1 MLAFAWRQIRRQPW
15 RFAASAGSVASSVA
29 LVLVIAGL
37 YRGLLDALVRWP
49 QSLPG
54 DVVVAEAGGSATLL
68 HVSSQV
74 PAAVEAAVRATPG
87 AAGVEPL
94 FARLAWI
101 ERDGRQ
107 AIVFLVGLGR
117 GTVFGRPVRI
127 VAGRKKPRLN
137 EIVVD
142 RVLAH
147 DLRIGV
153 GDTLQLGDATLR
165 VAGIADGGNALLATY
180 GFVHRAA
187 LALAGTARPSFL
199 FVRATPDTTPAL
211 LAERLRAVPGARV
224 LTRAEFEAANQGLA
238 RQLLLPLIAITA
250 TIAAA
255 VSGGVV
261 ALTLY
266 TSAMERRADY
276 GLLAALGVPSRWV
289 ASSVAAQAGLVGVAG
304 VGLGLLE
311 SAVLVTFIPWLEPRF
326 EAALAPEL
334 VLAVAIGA
342 VATAVVAARLPLRTI
357 RRFDPAEVF
366 RV

>member
-74 PAAVEAAVRATPG
+74 PPAVEAAVRGTPG
-87 AAGVEPL
+87 VSRVDPL

-107 AIVFLVGLGR
+107 AIAFLVGLGR
-117 GTVFGRPVRI
+117 GDVFGRPVRI

-137 EIVVD
+137 EIIVD

-147 DLRIGV
+147 DLRVDV
-153 GDTLQLGDATLR
+153 GDALRLGDATLR
-165 VAGIADGGNALLATY
+165 VAGISSGGNALLASY
-180 GFVHRAA
+180 AFVHRSA

-199 FVRATPDTTPAL
+199 FVRAAADTTPAA
-211 LAERLRAVPGARV
+211 LAARLRKVAGARV
-224 LTRAEFEAANQGLA
+224 LLRAEFEASNQGLA

-250 TIAAA
+250 LIAAA

-266 TSAMERRADY
+266 TAAMERRADY
-276 GLLAALGVPSRWV
+276 GLLGALGVPARWI
-289 ASSVAAQAGLVGVAG
+289 AGTVAAQALLVGVAG
-304 VGLGLLE
+304 VGLGLAS
-311 SAVLVTFIPWLEPRF
+311 SAALVVFIPWVEPRF
-326 EAALAPEL
+326 EAALAPGQ
-334 VLAVAIGA
+334 VLAVAAGALLTA
-342 VATAVVAARLPLRTI
+342 VAAARLPLRAI